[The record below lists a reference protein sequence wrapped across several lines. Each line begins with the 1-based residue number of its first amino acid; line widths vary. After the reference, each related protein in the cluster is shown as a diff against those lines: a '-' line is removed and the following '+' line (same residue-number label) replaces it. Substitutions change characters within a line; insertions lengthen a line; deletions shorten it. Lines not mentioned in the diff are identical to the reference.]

1 MKILKGLGIIT
12 AVIALFC
19 GLGVVGRI
27 ETEDKQY
34 RSGEIT
40 REEMTTDEE
49 LFKRF
54 AICGGAALGGGLMW
68 AIGAYVEAGQ
78 IEKEYKRFCR

>member
-1 MKILKGLGIIT
+1 MRILKGIGIIT

-19 GLGVVGRI
+19 GLGVVGKI

-54 AICGGAALGGGLMW
+54 AICGGVAVG
-68 AIGAYVEAGQ
+68 
-78 IEKEYKRFCR
+78 

>member
-1 MKILKGLGIIT
+1 MKVLKGLGIIT

-19 GLGVVGRI
+19 GLGVVGKI

-49 LFKRF
+49 LFKRLG
-54 AICGGAALGGGLMW
+54 ICIGGAVAGGMVW
-68 AIGAYVEAGQ
+68 AIGTYVEAGQ
-78 IEKEYKRFCR
+78 TEKKYKRLFR